1 MYVPVDHPDGG
12 FDVKTRVSNRD
23 ISYLLTCA
31 LECGNVNYWC
41 VIVDLV
47 KPKDPTVWMERDDD
61 GKLRNP
67 KEKPHR
73 YYDWPLSEG
82 GALVIAELDEWSEA
96 EEEGDTSKV
105 KTYRVDRESIQR
117 ALNRMQAEYPHHF
130 ANFMKDNADA
140 ITGDVFLQLCCG
152 FEEGVR
158 YG

>member
-31 LECGNVNYWC
+31 LECGNVNDWC
-41 VIVDLV
+41 VVV
-47 KPKDPTVWMERDDD
+47 GHVRPKDPTVWMERDDD
-61 GKLRNP
+61 GKLRDP

-73 YYDWPLSEG
+73 YYDWPLCEG
-82 GALVIAELDEWSEA
+82 GALVIAEVNEWM
-96 EEEGDTSKV
+96 DNP
-105 KTYRVDRESIQR
+105 KTAKRYRVDRESIQC
-117 ALNRMQAEYPHHF
+117 ALNRMQAEYPRHF
-130 ANFMKDNADA
+130 ANFMKDNADG